1 MVDYR
6 LVKVVWKDIQGLED
20 TWETL
25 EEICELEPVSIET
38 VGWIV
43 VESEEYITMT
53 SSLSTDKTFGG
64 SVTAIPKGCVESIVV
79 VSEVSGCF
87 DKKI

>member
-1 MVDYR
+1 MSDHR
-6 LVKVVWKDIQGLED
+6 LVKVVWRDIQGLED

-25 EEICELEPVSIET
+25 EEIRELSPVSIET
-38 VGWIV
+38 VGWII

-64 SVTAIPKGCVESIVV
+64 SVTAIPKGCIDSVVV
-79 VSEVSGCF
+79 VSEASGCF